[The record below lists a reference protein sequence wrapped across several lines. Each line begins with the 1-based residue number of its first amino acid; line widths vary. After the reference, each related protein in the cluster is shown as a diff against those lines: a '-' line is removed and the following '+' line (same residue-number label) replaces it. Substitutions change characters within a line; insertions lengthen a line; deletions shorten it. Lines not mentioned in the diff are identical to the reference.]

1 MIARSTAF
9 FPLLLLALLAAGT
22 YWLDYIVELS
32 APGGKGPLR
41 HDPDFVVEN
50 FTITAMT
57 PEGRPESR
65 LSAERMVHFPDDRTT
80 DVTALRLTQIAR
92 DERPPLRVQ
101 SDRATVSENAE
112 ELDLYDNVVVVR
124 EATHDR
130 GELRLETPYLHYS
143 REREI
148 ARTPSPVVIT
158 EGNSRVEGVGME
170 LNAKTHWFE
179 VKSAVQATF
188 TRSAESRK

>member
-1 MIARSTAF
+1 MIARTTAF

-92 DERPPLRVQ
+92 DERPPLRVE

-124 EATHDR
+124 EATKARD
-130 GELRLETPYLHYS
+130 ELRLETPYLHYS
-143 REREI
+143 RESEI
-148 ARTPSPVVIT
+148 ARTPARVVFT
-158 EGNSRVEGVGME
+158 EGDSRVEGVGME
-170 LNAKTHWFE
+170 MNVKTRWVE
-179 VKSAVQATF
+179 LKSDVHATF
-188 TRSAESRK
+188 TRPPEGK